1 MAHYTELIVLAHF
14 QSGID
19 NKYQHS
25 ANNGSLNR
33 IARTC
38 SFAVGFWRDY
48 YIIRPILAINEE
60 NSLEC
65 DHLLWVQLQSM
76 RVLQRGRERQ

>member
-33 IARTC
+33 IARVNVVVVVNC
-38 SFAVGFWRDY
+38 
-48 YIIRPILAINEE
+48 
-60 NSLEC
+60 
-65 DHLLWVQLQSM
+65 
-76 RVLQRGRERQ
+76 